1 MMTAPLDRRFRWS
14 LLMCVLLLLLLGFG
28 ALRYVEQEQLL
39 TLQQSQAER
48 SRQEMLALRV
58 DLQTLLSAESS
69 QLAQLD
75 QQSRQLAEQAQQLA
89 LYRQVLASD
98 NGGELLLTHED
109 ITPLGETGLF
119 AYRLVLLQP
128 TQTDKRI
135 TGQARLKVRALQAGK
150 SVLLSEDVLGV
161 APVSLD
167 FRHFQVLTGQLQ
179 LPADSQAQSLELHL
193 NLTGRAPR
201 TLSLNWPV
209 AEPTPVPPLTP
220 TQGPAPVNNAASAS

>member
-1 MMTAPLDRRFRWS
+1 MMTKVLDRRFMLS
-14 LLMCVLLLLLLGFG
+14 LVCCVVLALLLGFS
-28 ALRYVEQEQLL
+28 ALRYYEQEQLI
-39 TLQQSQAER
+39 TLQATQIER
-48 SRQEMLALRV
+48 SRQELLALRV

-75 QQSRQLAEQAQQLA
+75 LQSRQLAEQAQQLA

-128 TQTDKRI
+128 TKTDKRV
-135 TGQARLKVRALQAGK
+135 TGQARLKVRALQDGK
-150 SVLLSEDVLGV
+150 SVLLSEDTLGV

-167 FRHFQVLTGQLQ
+167 FRHFQVLSGQLQ
-179 LPADSQAQSLELHL
+179 LPKDSQAQTLELHL
-193 NLTGRAPR
+193 NLTGRPAR

-209 AEPTPVPPLTP
+209 AELS
-220 TQGPAPVNNAASAS
+220 QSSASTLVKPE